1 MEDLFRLDET
11 NWQVGKNIY
20 HIPLLHKKKDEKGRM
35 KRFNE
40 GELVVWMLRA
50 TKIKGV
56 KFSLPWRGPLKYKK
70 CLITTLCSCQP

>member
-1 MEDLFRLDET
+1 
-11 NWQVGKNIY
+11 
-20 HIPLLHKKKDEKGRM
+20 LHKKKDEKGRM